1 MKNFFLVFLYALSF
15 TSANYSQTEY
25 WKPISGPFGGLILSL
40 VVQGDTIFAGGQG
53 GLFISTN
60 KGSDWNSLGFN
71 EMDITQLIYCNHYLY
86 AVGRSGGIV
95 YNLINNSFKKINEYS
110 LQTVAAI
117 DSMVF
122 IGGEYG
128 GVKKS
133 TNYGSTWVSANNG
146 IDNYDIEKIFIT
158 SNGTVLASAA
168 GASGNDIFR
177 STDWGESW
185 HKLSYPFPPYT
196 GNFAGICE
204 FNSKLFSFSFSN
216 NAIVYVSTDYG
227 LTWSLPQSASP
238 PSDII
243 TSIHADEK
251 GVYTGCY
258 RFGFFA
264 SVNEGRAWGG
274 FSGGLINK
282 DVFDIKSDSE
292 NVYIA
297 TYSGIYAKR
306 KNENIWKSLN
316 NGLVN
321 LNITDILYNNGKL
334 FAASYGSGLFISE
347 DLGEN
352 WVQNTISSRIFIRCI
367 ENIDGL
373 IYGIAGTSYPDYT
386 DVVIKSVNNGASWQE
401 LSSGFDTGGLRCIA
415 GNKYALFVG
424 SGYGLFK
431 STNKGNTWEK
441 LLNGMPSNIVVSD
454 LAVYDS
460 TILFVN
466 GQAGI
471 YKSSD
476 LGLNWNYYSVPE
488 SFSLSKIKI
497 SNDGKVTIA
506 GNSQVNRLHQSSD
519 LGKSWSIVSTP
530 LFNAY
535 VTDILFY
542 EDKMAASL
550 SKDGGVIKSN
560 GIDFNWYQCVENLN
574 NRDVNSLEN
583 VEGVLFAGTNGS
595 GISLLVSS
603 DIVPIP
609 FDKDTL
615 QSNNLNV
622 RWYKLP
628 GIENYRVQLFEQDNL
643 VFPKYDA
650 TLNDTI
656 FSISNL
662 DFKTNYS
669 WRVSSVTKFWDDAF
683 SELIPFYVGDP
694 NTFTLYQ
701 NFPNPFNN
709 TTVIKF
715 DLPATS
721 KVEIFLYDIL
731 GRQLRNILE
740 DEMEIGTHKV
750 NLTLNDFASGV
761 YFYQIKAGS
770 FIQTKKLM
778 LLK

>member
-25 WKPISGPFGGLILSL
+25 WKPIGGPFGGLILSL
-40 VVQGDTIFAGGQG
+40 AVNGDTIFAGGQG

-71 EMDITQLIYCNHYLY
+71 ETDIAQLIYCNHYLY
-86 AVGRSGGIV
+86 AVGRRGGIA
-95 YNLINNSFKKINEYS
+95 YNLINNSFKEINEYA

-122 IGGEYG
+122 IGSEYG
-128 GVKKS
+128 GVRKS
-133 TNYGSTWVSANNG
+133 TDYGSTWVSANNG

-158 SNGTVLASAA
+158 SNGSVLASAA
-168 GASGNDIFR
+168 GTSGNDVFR

-216 NAIVYVSTDYG
+216 NAVVYVSTDYG

-251 GVYTGCY
+251 GVYTGCH

-264 SVNEGRAWGG
+264 SFNEGINWGA
-274 FSGGLINK
+274 FNGGLLSK
-282 DVFDIKSDSE
+282 DVFDIKSDSI
-292 NVYIA
+292 NIYIA
-297 TYSGIYAKR
+297 TYSGFFSKK
-306 KNENIWKSLN
+306 KNENSWHSM
-316 NGLVN
+316 NGGLTN
-321 LNITDILYNNGKL
+321 LQIKDILYFDRKL
-334 FAASYGSGLFISE
+334 YVATYGSGIFCSSNF
-347 DLGEN
+347 GET
-352 WVQNTISSRIFIRCI
+352 WSQNTLGSRIYVSKL
-367 ENIDGL
+367 ELIDGTL
-373 IYGIAGTSYPDYT
+373 YGLAADSYPEYYFA
-386 DVVIKSVNNGASWQE
+386 VVKSSDEGINWLTLN
-401 LSSGFDTGGLRCIA
+401 SGFDTGSLRCIS
-415 GNKYALFVG
+415 GNQYALFVG

-441 LLNGMPSNIVVSD
+441 LLNGIPSNIAVSD

-466 GQAGI
+466 SQAGI

-476 LGLNWNYYSVPE
+476 LGLNWNYYSVSE

-530 LFNAY
+530 LFNAS

-550 SKDGGVIKSN
+550 SQDGGVIKSN
-560 GIDFNWYQCVENLN
+560 GIDSNWYQCVENLN
-574 NRDVNSLEN
+574 NGDVNCLES
-583 VEGVLFAGTNGS
+583 VDGVLFAGTNGS

-603 DIVPIP
+603 EIVPIP
-609 FDKDTL
+609 FDKDTV

-622 RWYKLP
+622 CWHKFP
-628 GIENYRVQLFEQDNL
+628 SIENYRVQLFEQDNL

-650 TLNDTI
+650 TLKDTI

-761 YFYQIKAGS
+761 YFYKIKAGD
-770 FIQTKKLM
+770 FVQTKKLM